1 MKILE
6 NVIPNLL
13 IFAVLFALI
22 WIIVRMRRDGQNN
35 HYDEMQLSIR
45 LKGYKIGFF
54 VTLTGLFILIFLM
67 ECSNVFES
75 KVSASFAL
83 GLVGFAGI
91 VTFAVYCILKDA
103 FYSIGQNRRSYMILC
118 LIVILSNG
126 IGMIGSVREWMDSE
140 DKALT
145 FVNSANLLC
154 GVSFLIILIALIAKD
169 NIDRRDEVAE

>member
-1 MKILE
+1 MKTLE
-6 NVIPNLL
+6 NVIPHLL

-54 VTLTGLFILIFLM
+54 VTLTGLFILIFTM

-103 FYSIGQNRRSYMILC
+103 FFSIGQNRKSYMILC
-118 LIVILSNG
+118 LIVVLSSG
-126 IGMIGSVREWMDSE
+126 IGMIGSVREWMASE
-140 DKALT
+140 DKTLT

-169 NIDRRDEVAE
+169 VHDRKEEAAE